1 MRDRVLLVGATGAIG
16 KRLVPLLVDAG
27 YEVFGTTR
35 SQAKSAE
42 LEGAGVTP
50 VVVDVFDA
58 QAVTHVFASI
68 RPQVVI
74 NQLTDLRGL
83 DPNNPAE
90 ALARNARIRVEGTR
104 NLVAAGL
111 DAGVQRM
118 IAQSIAWA
126 YAPSPPP
133 STEDDTLD
141 LSAEGTRATTVR
153 GVVALERLTMH
164 SSPMSGMVLRYGRLY
179 GPGTARTMP
188 GEPPVLHVD
197 AAAYAAL
204 LALQKAASGIFN
216 IVEDGDFVANA
227 KARRE
232 LGWDP
237 AFRLDRQ

>member
-1 MRDRVLLVGATGAIG
+1 MHDRVLLAGATGAIG
-16 KRLVPLLVDAG
+16 KRLAPLLIDAG

-35 SQAKSAE
+35 SQANSAE

-50 VVVDVFDA
+50 IVIDVFDA
-58 QAVTHVFASI
+58 QAVRRALAAI
-68 RPQVVI
+68 RPQNLI

-83 DPNNPAE
+83 DPSNPAE

-126 YAPSPPP
+126 YAPNTHT
-133 STEDDTLD
+133 STEDDALD

-153 GVVALERLTMH
+153 GVVALERRTMH
-164 SSPMSGMVLRYGRLY
+164 SPPIAGTVLRYGRLY

-216 IVEDGDFVANA
+216 IVEDGALAGNA

-232 LGWDP
+232 LDWDP
-237 AFRLDRQ
+237 RFRLSK